1 MLSTLHGSTTEV
13 SLPLHGSQL
22 LINDLAL
29 SSHAQTLVEGACG
42 PGCLCEVPRL
52 HLMEEGVLDPREE
65 VIVETLREGLLLLR
79 VLLGC
84 QPFHALDS
92 L

>member
-1 MLSTLHGSTTEV
+1 MLSTLYANTTER
-13 SLPLHGSQL
+13 SIPLHRCQL
-22 LINDLAL
+22 LINNLAL

-42 PGCLCEVPRL
+42 TGCLCEVPRF

-65 VIVETLREGLLLLR
+65 VVVEPLSEGLLLLR

-84 QPFHALDS
+84 QPFHALDC